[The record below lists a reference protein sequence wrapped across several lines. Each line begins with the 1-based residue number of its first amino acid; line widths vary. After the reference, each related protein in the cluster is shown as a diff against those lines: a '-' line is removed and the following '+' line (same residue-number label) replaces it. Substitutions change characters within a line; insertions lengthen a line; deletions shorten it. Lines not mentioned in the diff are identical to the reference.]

1 MAHGR
6 APNFQNLK
14 VKNDTFSKNWW
25 DFPTFFCEFAF
36 HFLLFLP
43 ARARAHAGSI
53 LVFAVMR
60 FSVGNYYEN
69 DALRPDKN

>member
-1 MAHGR
+1 MARGR
-6 APNFQNLK
+6 APNFRNLK
-14 VKNDTFSKNWW
+14 FQDDIFLKVGQIFRH
-25 DFPTFFCEFAF
+25 FFCNFVL
-36 HFLLFLP
+36 HFLVFVL
-43 ARARAHAGSI
+43 ARASAHAGSV